1 MTCPGSIIL
10 YTSVTLS
17 FAAILYLEL
26 FLQSFDSFFLS
37 RFILTS
43 HFISYVM
50 YVPIQCPTFDD
61 EKFTLLSTLTKTDFK
76 LLELTNFCLSPTLL
90 AIWQHNI

>member
-1 MTCPGSIIL
+1 
-10 YTSVTLS
+10 
-17 FAAILYLEL
+17 
-26 FLQSFDSFFLS
+26 
-37 RFILTS
+37 
-43 HFISYVM
+43 M